1 MPPWP
6 DGTTQTDW
14 LKVFRSAEQDPGNQD
29 PAYWTDLEN
38 RYGPQ
43 LPREILYLL
52 TRKDFGP
59 DQARRY
65 WQGVL
70 THRQTLNQALG
81 RDVGLRAALAD
92 YFINI
97 QPEVK
102 QALLVEGSLLAQK
115 ERNAIIDELTGL
127 FNRRFLNS
135 VLVKQLASAQ
145 RYDQEFSLMMLDL
158 DHFKEFNDCWGHLAG
173 DKALTAIA
181 RLLQAGAR
189 DIDYVVRYGGEEFVI
204 ILPQASKTQALTVA
218 QRHRQTI
225 AQRLFPGAND
235 ASEIQITVSIGVAG
249 FPDDASDALG
259 LIAKADQALYQ
270 AKHLG
275 RNRVVGAEPDRRRH
289 RRVPLTA
296 PACLR
301 SLRAGSHSRQDFPA
315 QTVDA
320 SLAGLGLITY
330 AHLEPGHPLEV
341 VLDLP
346 QHHMQIQVRGQVV
359 RVSNGLAQPEAYQ
372 LGVSLNTCP
381 PPEFQDL
388 LKREIG
394 RAQ

>member
-270 AKHLG
+270 AKHMG
-275 RNRVVGAEPDRRRH
+275 RNRV
-289 RRVPLTA
+289 
-296 PACLR
+296 
-301 SLRAGSHSRQDFPA
+301 
-315 QTVDA
+315 
-320 SLAGLGLITY
+320 
-330 AHLEPGHPLEV
+330 
-341 VLDLP
+341 
-346 QHHMQIQVRGQVV
+346 
-359 RVSNGLAQPEAYQ
+359 
-372 LGVSLNTCP
+372 
-381 PPEFQDL
+381 
-388 LKREIG
+388 EIG
-394 RAQ
+394 RAHV